1 MKKILFAFLAA
12 AMAFSFGSKA
22 DAQEVAVDSCR
33 KYVSFYVEYYK
44 QKNYTDATP
53 NWRKAYKYC
62 AHNYNQRV
70 YSDGAVIV
78 RRVIAANKNNA
89 GYVKA
94 LVDTLLNLYDIR
106 VANFPAYTVQALNN
120 KGSDIINYVKD
131 PAQVFE
137 GLEGVIEV
145 NKEKTKPS
153 LLFNNLNTAIT
164 LYQDGKLDAEK
175 VIATYERNIAIV
187 ASIEPGKDASQDV
200 LDKAKGDMES
210 IFITSKVA
218 SCENLIALFTP
229 RYDADPDN
237 IELATNIVKMM
248 TKTEDCINNDLFL
261 RATTAMHKNEPSA
274 QSAYALHLLNARQ
287 GNDAASGSFLEE
299 AVRLA
304 TEAGDADAA
313 DYTLQYATYCLKN
326 GQKSKAFSYA
336 QKAAEL
342 NPEFAGKA
350 YYIIGTIWGSTTCDG
365 DDIARRSPYWV
376 AVDFLQKARE
386 ADPSLADDCNRLIA
400 QYRVFYPQT
409 AEAFM
414 YDLTDGMSYTVAC
427 GGMRA
432 VTTVRTQK

>member
-12 AMAFSFGSKA
+12 AMVFSLGSKA
-22 DAQEVAVDSCR
+22 NAQEAAVDSCR

-44 QKNYTDATP
+44 QKNYNDATP

-70 YSDGAVIV
+70 YSDGAVLL
-78 RRVIAANKNNA
+78 RRVIAANKSKPE
-89 GYVKA
+89 YVKA

-106 VANFPAYTVQALNN
+106 VKNFPNYTVQALNN

-131 PAQVFE
+131 PVQVFE
-137 GLEGVIEV
+137 GLEGIIDV
-145 NKEKTKPS
+145 NKTNTKPS
-153 LLFNNLNTAIT
+153 LLFNNLNTAIA
-164 LYQDGKLDAEK
+164 LYQDSKLEPEK
-175 VIATYERNIAIV
+175 VIATYERNIALV
-187 ASIEPGKDASQDV
+187 ASMEPGKEVTQDM

-229 RYDADPDN
+229 RYEADPDN

-248 TKTEDCINNDLFL
+248 TKTEDCISNDLFL

-274 QSAYALHLLNARQ
+274 QSAYALHLLNSRQ
-287 GNDAASGSFLEE
+287 GNDDEAISFLEE

-304 TEAGDADAA
+304 TEAGDEDAA

-326 GQKSKAFSYA
+326 GQKSKAFAAA

-342 NPEFAGKA
+342 NPAFAGKA
-350 YYIIGTIWGSTTCDG
+350 YYIIGTLWGSTTCEG
-365 DDIARRSPYWV
+365 DDIARRAPYWV

-386 ADPSLADDCNRLIA
+386 ADPSLAEDCNRLIA
-400 QYRVFYPQT
+400 QYRVYYPQT